1 MRNVPPWEK
10 TPRSSS
16 KDRPF
21 WHNVPAWEKTA
32 GTRPRLGRTSES
44 PEPFTWANAGALLCS
59 GRQFSPK
66 QGRCAKQGRF
76 RVSNTQISPKPRRCA
91 KQDSFRV
98 SDMRT
103 SPKAGHCAALL
114 LQSQVVEREEPNFDY
129 QAKNALPKPG
139 LKARLPST
147 AHQKQQRTSLRER
160 EAEKS
165 LTAEAQKGPG
175 SSPGPV

>member
-1 MRNVPPWEK
+1 M
-10 TPRSSS
+10 
-16 KDRPF
+16 
-21 WHNVPAWEKTA
+21 
-32 GTRPRLGRTSES
+32 GRI
-44 PEPFTWANAGALLCS
+44 
-59 GRQFSPK
+59 
-66 QGRCAKQGRF
+66 RF
-76 RVSNTQISPKPRRCA
+76 SNTQISPKPRRCA

-103 SPKAGHCAALL
+103 SRKAGHCAALL
-114 LQSQVVEREEPNFDY
+114 LQSRVIEREEPNFDY

-175 SSPGPV
+175 SSPGPAFPYVPAFLPGFFPSPDSPDFGPRPPAPSSDSRPPKNGWGPCSDPDPG